1 MTTGLCASFSS
12 PFLAVSTISF
22 GNSDIIGG
30 GYTAGRETGKEM
42 RDLNGENI
50 LMEATSNS
58 VFSGDS
64 LFDSCREAFK
74 AMREFAIHYDKL

>member
-30 GYTAGRETGKEM
+30 GYTVGRETGLSEG
-42 RDLNGENI
+42 NV
-50 LMEATSNS
+50 LMEAARNS
-58 VFSGDS
+58 AFSGDS

-74 AMREFAIHYDKL
+74 AMREFASHYDKL